1 MNSLTRIMSYDKTK
15 INQENCNC
23 EECVSVETVKSEN
36 QIVEYPKLSDEE
48 IEWIIKKRYFDK
60 DEKTKIFIRK
70 ALRKHGDKYDYFNVI
85 YIKDS
90 VKIEIICR
98 VEGHKPFP
106 QTPSNH
112 LKGKGCKVCAIER
125 RANKRKLTTEKFIEK
140 ANKKHGVGKYD
151 YSKVKY
157 IDCYTDVN
165 IICHNH
171 DVPYEFP
178 QAPFLHLQG
187 HGCDLCAIKNRVSKR
202 RLTLEKFIEKA
213 NKIHGIG
220 RYDYS
225 KVNYVN
231 NQTEVIIIC
240 HNHETPYEFPQTPSH
255 HLSGNGC
262 KLCGIK
268 NRADKQ
274 RLTLEEFIEHSR
286 KIHGN
291 KYDYSKVNYINNS
304 IEVIINCPKHGDF
317 PQTPN
322 NHLSGKGCLDCAYE
336 KLANDRKLTLEE
348 FIKRANKV
356 HGVGTYDYSQ
366 VKYVNYQTEVIII
379 CPKHGPFPQRPND
392 HLLDCGCPKCRNYI
406 GEIKVR
412 NFLTELDVKFEEQK
426 KFKDCK
432 DSNSLP
438 FDFYV
443 PIYNLCIEYDGIQHF
458 IPTSFKKSTKEEA
471 LKSFEYIQ
479 KHDRIKN
486 NYCKDKGMN
495 LLRIRYDENVEE
507 KLMNYF
513 ENLY

>member
-1 MNSLTRIMSYDKTK
+1 MNSLTRIMSYDNTK
-15 INQENCNC
+15 IKNQENCNC
-23 EECVSVETVKSEN
+23 VECTTVEVEN
-36 QIVEYPKLSDEE
+36 QIVGYPPLSDEE
-48 IEWIIKKRYFDK
+48 IEQIINERYFNK
-60 DEKTKIFIRK
+60 DEKTKTFIRK
-70 ALRKHGDKYDYFNVI
+70 ALKKHGDRYDYSNVV
-85 YIKDS
+85 Y
-90 VKIEIICR
+90 VKSSKKVEIICK
-98 VEGHKPFP
+98 VKGHKPFP
-106 QTPSNH
+106 QTPDNH

-140 ANKKHGVGKYD
+140 ANKKHGVGRYD

-157 IDCYTDVN
+157 VDCYTDVN

-178 QAPFLHLQG
+178 QAPYLHLQG
-187 HGCDLCAIKNRVSKR
+187 HGCDLCAMKTRADKR
-202 RLTLEKFIEKA
+202 RKTVEEFIEEA
-213 NKIHGIG
+213 NEVHGIG

-225 KVNYVN
+225 KVNYVDN
-231 NQTEVIIIC
+231 KTEVIIIC

-268 NRADKQ
+268 NRADKR
-274 RLTLEEFIEHSR
+274 RLTLEEFIERSR

-304 IEVIINCPKHGDF
+304 TDVIITCPIHGDF
-317 PQTPN
+317 PQAPS

-348 FIKRANKV
+348 FIERANKL

-366 VKYVNYQTEVIII
+366 VKYVNRQTEVIII

-392 HLLDCGCPKCRNYI
+392 HLSDCGCPKCRNYI

-412 NFLTELDVKFEEQK
+412 NFLTEHDIKFEEQK

-438 FDFYV
+438 FDFYI
-443 PIYNLCIEYDGIQHF
+443 PMYNLCIEYDGIQHF
-458 IPTSFKKSTKEEA
+458 IPTSFKKSTKEET

-479 KHDRIKN
+479 KHDQIKN